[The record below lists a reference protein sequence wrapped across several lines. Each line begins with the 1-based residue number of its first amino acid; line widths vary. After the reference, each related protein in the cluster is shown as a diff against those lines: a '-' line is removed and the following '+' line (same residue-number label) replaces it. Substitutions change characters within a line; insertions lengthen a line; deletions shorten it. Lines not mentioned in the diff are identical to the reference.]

1 MPLQPAS
8 IVLVSVPGPRPLA
21 LHPRHAPRTAGA
33 SYGSLGNVVIDV
45 AYDRTSV
52 ATRSQ
57 TARFAPPPFD
67 RAGRCREHF
76 FAGRLS
82 TGTLC
87 QRRGSHD
94 GAISSRER
102 RYGRWPALL
111 PSEEWRPP
119 RSDNSFTAAR
129 AGCDARGAFATF
141 GPRWRTRDER
151 WLQRSGGVPSAA
163 PWTNVDPRHRMR
175 TSVLKDGRHRRR
187 LHDRRGRAPVVLEH
201 RERGGGRAP
210 QMHRR

>member
-1 MPLQPAS
+1 MTLPT
-8 IVLVSVPGPRPLA
+8 IGPRGG
-21 LHPRHAPRTAGA
+21 HA
-33 SYGSLGNVVIDV
+33 
-45 AYDRTSV
+45 
-52 ATRSQ
+52 SQ

-119 RSDNSFTAAR
+119 RSDNSFAAAR

-151 WLQRSGGVPSAA
+151 WLQRSGGTPSAA

-210 QMHRR
+210 QMHRRRRKTCLLSRSIALFNHRGPSDGTIVCERAAP